1 MARNHVLFTSLSRRK
16 RRSATL
22 KIKNLIYKERAVW
35 GGVFYDECEHDAA
48 VASGGW
54 TRSDIVFSVVTQ
66 SFSGMRRSSRRM
78 WLLAMR

>member
-54 TRSDIVFSVVTQ
+54 TWSDIVFL
-66 SFSGMRRSSRRM
+66 GRPSRF
-78 WLLAMR
+78 LECGDHHGECGF